1 MYQEKWKRVDTTITY
16 LEITTYVQIRWKL
29 EGPKACIDKLQRKGF
44 YQLCT
49 YITKTKDILPK
60 SKSMLLYVCLVFIFT
75 ANSQN
80 YSARSLSI
88 NWNEFHF
95 FPPITRFP
103 AEQQHDHP
111 VAQGGWC
118 RQGRNWGGRLVRAP
132 LLHFTLWLRTCL
144 NRGESHFTLGLRPC
158 IVSSFLS

>member
-1 MYQEKWKRVDTTITY
+1 MTHNVTRQTRPPPPLSFPLCPPKWFLKRHPLLYFNDIPFRSKITVNVSRKMKRVDTTITY

-29 EGPKACIDKLQRKGF
+29 EGLNACIDKLQRKGF

-49 YITKTKDILPK
+49 YITKTRDILTK

-88 NWNEFHF
+88 N
-95 FPPITRFP
+95 
-103 AEQQHDHP
+103 
-111 VAQGGWC
+111 
-118 RQGRNWGGRLVRAP
+118 
-132 LLHFTLWLRTCL
+132 
-144 NRGESHFTLGLRPC
+144 
-158 IVSSFLS
+158 